1 MNSPSGT
8 CHVTPRASSG
18 WLERL
23 TGPALLAAM
32 VLTWSSGF
40 IGYRYVAEQGGVDL
54 ATFWRFVLAAGLLLP
69 FAYRSLRRLRLRD
82 MLRQALIG
90 VFAFAGFIAPISR
103 AIEYGVPPATT
114 SVIANL
120 LPVSIVL
127 MAGFVPGQRTRGWQ
141 WVGLALCVG
150 GMSIASA
157 ASIGFDP
164 ASGWA
169 SALPLL
175 AVSCLAGVTL
185 YQKRT
190 PVAPMPALTALFLQV
205 CGTLPV
211 FAGLAL
217 FEGSLRP
224 PATPGFVF
232 GVVWLAV
239 CATLGGYGFYW
250 LALQRFSLQRISGA
264 LFLTP
269 PVTMFWAWLQ
279 FDDSLPGAA
288 LLGVLLTLL
297 GLPLLGR
304 GQSPASL
311 SAD

>member
-1 MNSPSGT
+1 MNAPPGT
-8 CHVTPRASSG
+8 CTATPTPSSG
-18 WLERL
+18 WVERL
-23 TGPALLAAM
+23 TGPLLLAAM
-32 VLTWSSGF
+32 VVSWSSGF
-40 IGYRYVAEQGGVDL
+40 IGYRYVADQGGVDL

-69 FAYRSLRRLRLRD
+69 FAFRSLVQLPKREI
-82 MLRQALIG
+82 LRQTVVG

-103 AIEYGVPPATT
+103 AIEYGVAPASA

-141 WVGLALCVG
+141 WAGLLLCVG
-150 GMSIASA
+150 GMLIASA
-157 ASIGFDP
+157 ASIGFER

-169 SALPLL
+169 CALPLL
-175 AVSCLAGVTL
+175 AVLCLAGVTL
-185 YQKRT
+185 YQKRA

-269 PVTMFWAWLQ
+269 PVTMLWAWLQ

-288 LLGVLLTLL
+288 LLGVLLTLT

-304 GQSPASL
+304 GKPSRPL
-311 SAD
+311 NGD

>member
-1 MNSPSGT
+1 MNAPIDT
-8 CHVTPRASSG
+8 CIATPAASAG
-18 WLERL
+18 WIERL
-23 TGPALLAAM
+23 IGPLLLAAM
-32 VLTWSSGF
+32 VVSWSSGF

-69 FAYRSLRRLRLRD
+69 FAYRSLLRLRWRQ

-103 AIEYGVPPATT
+103 AIELGVAPATT

-141 WVGLALCVG
+141 WVGLLLCVG
-150 GMSIASA
+150 GMLTASA
-157 ASIGFDP
+157 ASIGFER

-169 SALPLL
+169 CALPLL
-175 AVSCLAGVTL
+175 AVLCLAGVTL
-185 YQKRT
+185 YQKRA
-190 PVAPMPALTALFLQV
+190 PLAPMPALTALFLQV

-217 FEGSLRP
+217 FEGGLRP

-269 PVTMFWAWLQ
+269 PVTMLWAWLQ
-279 FDDSLPGAA
+279 FGDSLPGAA

-304 GQSPASL
+304 RDAAKPL